1 MAHAENQIVIN
12 KPVSEVFSFLADGLN
27 NPKWR
32 DGVMEIKLKS
42 GAAGSEGAEYRQ
54 VLKGPF
60 GRNIDGDYR
69 LLTVNQDKEL
79 KFAVTSGPARPIG
92 EYLFEQQAGSTKL
105 TFVLDYQTKGL
116 AKLMEPMIQRTMNSE
131 VAALSNLKQ
140 ILESA

>member
-32 DGVMEIKLKS
+32 DGVIEIKLKS

-69 LLTVNQDKEL
+69 LLTVSQDKEL
-79 KFAVTSGPARPIG
+79 KFAVTSGPARPTG

-131 VAALSNLKQ
+131 MAALSNLKQ

>member
-1 MAHAENQIVIN
+1 MAHAENLIVIN
-12 KPVSEVFSFLADGLN
+12 KPVSEVFGFLADGLN

-32 DGVMEIKLKS
+32 AGVVDIKLKS
-42 GAAGSEGAEYRQ
+42 GAAGRVGAEYRQ

-79 KFAVTSGPARPIG
+79 KFVVTSGPARPTG
-92 EYLFEQQAGSTKL
+92 EYLFEQQGGSTKL

-131 VAALSNLKQ
+131 VAALSKLKQ
-140 ILESA
+140 VLEST

>member
-32 DGVMEIKLKS
+32 AGVIEIKLKS
-42 GAAGSEGAEYRQ
+42 GAAGSVGVEYRQ

-79 KFAVTSGPARPIG
+79 KFAVTSGPARPTG

-140 ILESA
+140 LLESA

>member
-32 DGVMEIKLKS
+32 AGVIEIKLKS
-42 GAAGSEGAEYRQ
+42 GAAGSVGAEYRQ

-79 KFAVTSGPARPIG
+79 KFAVTSGPARPTG

-140 ILESA
+140 LLESA